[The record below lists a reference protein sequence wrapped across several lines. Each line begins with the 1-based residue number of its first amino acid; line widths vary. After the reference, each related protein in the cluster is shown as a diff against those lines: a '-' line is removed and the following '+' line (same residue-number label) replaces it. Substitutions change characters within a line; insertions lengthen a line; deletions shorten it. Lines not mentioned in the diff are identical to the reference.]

1 VKKLLLAA
9 AVVAAAGGAGY
20 LYQNE
25 VAHSSG
31 SDALLGQVPADTL
44 LLTYQTEAF
53 NHYEYLNAFGTAEQG
68 SFSDLFVGEELTPEQ
83 QFVLNFIDA
92 YLESASSPET
102 LKAFLGTG
110 DKINPIIYTLGAVP
124 VYKLPIETPQAL
136 WNTLDQ
142 QEQKAGISH
151 QKVKLGTVEY
161 RRYEVADVQDPQKGM
176 GLVVAVI
183 DNVLTITIDVP
194 MLGEA
199 NPLKMALGLEAPAHN
214 ILDTG
219 RLAALQS
226 KYGESANSFGLID
239 HQQIIKGL
247 TTADGNLMARQLKLF
262 ENERMM
268 KELRSPACHTEF
280 TQIAQNWPQSVVF
293 AEYTVEDD
301 KARIDGGFVVESK
314 NQVILEALQSMRGVL
329 AESNGEKSMF
339 SVALGLDVAT
349 LAPAI
354 GKIWTDLTTPQYQCS
369 ILAEAQREMRG
380 QNPAPAISMGAG
392 MANGLKGLSME
403 MFGLDVDM
411 NGQYGPELGQLDAL
425 FSISAD
431 DPNMLLQTAQMFM
444 PELAQIQIQPDN
456 QPVNIGGLLEPYAGK
471 PMNVFAR
478 LNGSHLTLYSG
489 DSAAAASEKV
499 MAQPLTANGLLS
511 FTMDSE
517 RVLEVIETASQ
528 VSGEPVPEDVT
539 MSLQNQLVGG
549 MAIDITKD
557 GIAFDFDYVSSTK
570 PPVKVVQ
577 Q

>member
-1 VKKLLLAA
+1 MKKLLLAA
-9 AVVAAAGGAGY
+9 AVVAAVGGAGY

-25 VAHSSG
+25 VAQSSG